1 MKNLDE
7 DAIFYDIKKR
17 NAAMA
22 AKMGDNDDDD
32 DDDLF

>member
-7 DAIFYDIKKR
+7 DAIFYDIAKR
-17 NAAMA
+17 NSTMA